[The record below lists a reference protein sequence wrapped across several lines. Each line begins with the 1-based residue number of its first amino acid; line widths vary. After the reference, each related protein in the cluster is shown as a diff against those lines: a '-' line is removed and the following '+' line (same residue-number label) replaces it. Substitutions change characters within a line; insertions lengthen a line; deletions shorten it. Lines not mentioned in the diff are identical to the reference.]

1 MKKIFFIAAMLM
13 AFASHS
19 FANVEKPFISGIQL
33 TEGLEFATGEDSPDI
48 DQLKGMRIY
57 MAFSYNAL
65 IAITPEL
72 AIHPG
77 IGFNFRITSESD
89 NGNYSDYGV
98 SYSSKD
104 DESIISLGIT
114 VPVMAR
120 YYFTNIFFGELG
132 VEAMFNFFEKYS
144 YKNNGWEDM
153 ENANSFNVGI
163 TGGLGVTLFF
173 GLEFNLNF
181 TYGITDLYKQKRY
194 TYYVNEDYYDDY
206 YDNYYDNY
214 YGTRSV
220 TYKTPTWSYMRINF
234 NIGYWFGYKS

>member
-13 AFASHS
+13 VFASHS

-89 NGNYSDYGV
+89 NGDYSGSGV
-98 SYSSKD
+98 SYLSKD

-114 VPVMAR
+114 IPVMAR

-132 VEAMFNFFEKYS
+132 FEAMFNFFEKYS

-173 GLEFNLNF
+173 GLEFNVNV
-181 TYGITDLYKQKRY
+181 TYGITDLYKQESR
-194 TYYVNEDYYDDY
+194 TYYDDD
-206 YDNYYDNY
+206 YDYDNY
-214 YGTRSV
+214 YGTRSS
-220 TYKTPTWSYMRINF
+220 TYKSPTWSYMRINF

>member
-1 MKKIFFIAAMLM
+1 MKKIIFITAILF
-13 AFASHS
+13 AFISSSLATV
-19 FANVEKPFISGIQL
+19 NKPFISGIQL
-33 TEGLEFATGEDSPDI
+33 TEGIEFATGEDSPKL
-48 DQLKGMRIY
+48 DQIMGMRIY
-57 MAFSYNAL
+57 MALSYNAL

-89 NGNYSDYGV
+89 NDNYSGYGV
-98 SYSSKD
+98 SYSSED
-104 DESIISLGIT
+104 DESVLSFGIT
-114 VPVMAR
+114 VPIMAR
-120 YYFTNIFFGELG
+120 YYFTNVFFGELG

-173 GLEFNLNF
+173 GLEFNVNV
-181 TYGITDLYKQKRY
+181 TYGITDLYKQKSY
-194 TYYVNEDYYDDY
+194 TYYDDDY
-206 YDNYYDNY
+206 NYDNY
-214 YGTRSV
+214 YGTRSS
-220 TYKTPTWSYMRINF
+220 TYKSPTWSYMRINF